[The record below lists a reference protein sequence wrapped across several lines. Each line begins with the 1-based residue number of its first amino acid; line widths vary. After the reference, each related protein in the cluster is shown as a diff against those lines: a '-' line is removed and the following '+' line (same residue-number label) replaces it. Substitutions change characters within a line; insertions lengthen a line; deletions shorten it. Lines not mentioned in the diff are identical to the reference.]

1 MVVSALAFLVFGLSS
16 EPWLAGAMFGLVG
29 FITVVFNVVMGSLR
43 QALTPDRLLGRVI
56 SAFRL
61 FSYGAVPLGSLLG
74 GVLARSF
81 GLRAPFLVA
90 GVVIPVVALLC
101 LPAINTRT
109 IAEARAAAGLEPGP

>member
-1 MVVSALAFLVFGLSS
+1 M
-16 EPWLAGAMFGLVG
+16 
-29 FITVVFNVVMGSLR
+29 
-43 QALTPDRLLGRVI
+43 I

-109 IAEARAAAGLEPGP
+109 IAEARSAAGLEPRP